1 MEGGKVIVKRGK
13 ECGDLNGGEEDVR
26 DERTKGG

>member
-1 MEGGKVIVKRGK
+1 MEGEKVIVKRRK
-13 ECGDLNGGEEDVR
+13 EWGDLNGGEEEVR

>member
-13 ECGDLNGGEEDVR
+13 EWGDLSGGEEDVR